1 MMDAKKLIALLADIA
16 EIKETNQQI
25 KSTVVDLNEWVS
37 NLATMQLKELKNE
50 NEVLRKK
57 TDEVIEE
64 NFTL

>member
-1 MMDAKKLIALLADIA
+1 MDAKKLIALLADIA